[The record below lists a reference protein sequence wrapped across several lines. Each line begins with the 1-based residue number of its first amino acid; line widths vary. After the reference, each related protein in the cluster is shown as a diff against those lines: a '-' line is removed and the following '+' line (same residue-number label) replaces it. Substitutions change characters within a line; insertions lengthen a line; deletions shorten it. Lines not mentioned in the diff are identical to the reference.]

1 VQKIPSSGVLL
12 YVVALNFYGGKAFFG
27 KFMVVR
33 VRLWSNTRIASTE
46 SIRDLNLIAP
56 VELLLE
62 VEEIDSLCVRN
73 PNNSPQ
79 FHPELWDKLHRLK
92 GDLKTV
98 NVDGSFTL
106 TIDLIDALRNETQPA
121 DFMDV
126 WLKIRSDIVSYVISQ
141 TSTE

>member
-1 VQKIPSSGVLL
+1 
-12 YVVALNFYGGKAFFG
+12 
-27 KFMVVR
+27 MVVR